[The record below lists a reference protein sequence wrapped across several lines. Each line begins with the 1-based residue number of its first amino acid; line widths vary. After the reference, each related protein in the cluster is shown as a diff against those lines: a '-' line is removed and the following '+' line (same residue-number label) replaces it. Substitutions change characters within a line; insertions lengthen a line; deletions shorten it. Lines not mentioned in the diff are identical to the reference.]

1 MGSTQAIHGY
11 WWNVFFNFNIA
22 TNLLFYI
29 VRYKQTADNV
39 HDDADIQFR
48 VDPRIKLLDS
58 LNSDKAVSTLDPL
71 FTSV

>member
-39 HDDADIQFR
+39 HDDADM
-48 VDPRIKLLDS
+48 
-58 LNSDKAVSTLDPL
+58 
-71 FTSV
+71 